1 LGTDN
6 HVLTVNGSDIN
17 WEAASSFNADAAQVF
32 NESGADADFRVE
44 GSGEANALF
53 VQGSDGNVGIGTAS
67 PSTDLHIKNSSGHVF
82 FSLDCDSGSGDLWQ
96 ILSATNGQ
104 LELYNADTD
113 KWALMSTSEGA
124 FRLGSDMQF
133 TEVAKGTISD
143 ASHASYEIAG
153 DAVASDADGV
163 WFLFRTTP
171 SSDTYGTYAF
181 YSADA
186 GNTRMHAEIG
196 NDSNGAVGWSGDN
209 FTVSRNG
216 AGTEDMVY
224 VIYRLFDGAG

>member
-1 LGTDN
+1 MGYIGNSPALNESVDTAQLKSPLTGDLAIGGDTDGTDRIFTFG
-6 HVLTVNGSDIN
+6 HSTLKSVIGIDDDQDVFAIN
-17 WEAASSFNADAAQVF
+17 TDAAFEAANDLEINASGNMTVPGTLT
-32 NESGADADFRVE
+32 SGA
-44 GSGEANALF
+44 
-53 VQGSDGNVGIGTAS
+53 I
-67 PSTDLHIKNSSGHVF
+67 
-82 FSLDCDSGSGDLWQ
+82 
-96 ILSATNGQ
+96 
-104 LELYNADTD
+104 
-113 KWALMSTSEGA
+113 TSEGA

-143 ASHASYEIAG
+143 ASHASYEVAG